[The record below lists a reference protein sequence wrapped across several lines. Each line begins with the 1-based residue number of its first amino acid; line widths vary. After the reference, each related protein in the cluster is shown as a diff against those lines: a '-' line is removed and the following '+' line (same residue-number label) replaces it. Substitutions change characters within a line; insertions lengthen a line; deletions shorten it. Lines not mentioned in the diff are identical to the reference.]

1 MKKNN
6 LISVIINCRNSQ
18 KYIKETIDSVINQTY
33 KNFEIIIVNNNSTD
47 NTKNIIFS
55 YSDQRIKYF
64 ELNKSISLGAARNIA
79 LKESSGEFIAFI
91 DSDDIWDKSKIEQTL
106 KEFQNNIGLVY
117 SDVVYFN
124 SEKSFNLYKGRKA
137 YEGNCFSSLLTDYNL
152 CISSCV
158 ISRKYMNQFLFDEN
172 LNVCEDLD
180 FFLKISYKS
189 KLKYVPKT
197 LVKYRIHGSNLS
209 ITNQHMF
216 YEEFKIVLKN
226 LQQKF
231 NIENKLIIKM
241 EDINY
246 INYAKFFWKN
256 RKIKESFTEL
266 KKIKTLHFKALV
278 YKLIILVPYRFVNK
292 IYRII
297 SPVKIELTN

>member
-91 DSDDIWDKSKIEQTL
+91 DSDDIWDKSKIELTL

-226 LQQKF
+226 LKKKF

>member
-124 SEKSFNLYKGRKA
+124 SEKSFNLY
-137 YEGNCFSSLLTDYNL
+137 NF
-152 CISSCV
+152 V
-158 ISRKYMNQFLFDEN
+158 FL
-172 LNVCEDLD
+172 
-180 FFLKISYKS
+180 
-189 KLKYVPKT
+189 
-197 LVKYRIHGSNLS
+197 
-209 ITNQHMF
+209 
-216 YEEFKIVLKN
+216 
-226 LQQKF
+226 
-231 NIENKLIIKM
+231 
-241 EDINY
+241 
-246 INYAKFFWKN
+246 
-256 RKIKESFTEL
+256 
-266 KKIKTLHFKALV
+266 
-278 YKLIILVPYRFVNK
+278 
-292 IYRII
+292 
-297 SPVKIELTN
+297 

>member
-18 KYIKETIDSVINQTY
+18 KYINETIDSVINQTY

-55 YSDQRIKYF
+55 YDDQRIKYF

-124 SEKSFNLYKGRKA
+124 SEKSFNLYKARNA
-137 YEGNCFSSLLTDYNL
+137 YEGYCFSSLLTDYNL

-197 LVKYRIHGSNLS
+197 LVKYRIHDSNLS

>member
-137 YEGNCFSSLLTDYNL
+137 YEGNCFSSLLIDYNL

-158 ISRKYMNQFLFDEN
+158 ISRKYMNKFLFDEN

-266 KKIKTLHFKALV
+266 KKIKTLHLKALV
-278 YKLIILVPYRFVNK
+278 YKLIIFVPYRSVNK
-292 IYRII
+292 VYRII
-297 SPVKIELTN
+297 SPVKIELYT

>member
-137 YEGNCFSSLLTDYNL
+137 YEGNCFSSLLIDYNL

-266 KKIKTLHFKALV
+266 KKIKTLHLKALV
-278 YKLIILVPYRFVNK
+278 YKLIIFVPYRFVNK

>member
-1 MKKNN
+1 
-6 LISVIINCRNSQ
+6 
-18 KYIKETIDSVINQTY
+18 
-33 KNFEIIIVNNNSTD
+33 
-47 NTKNIIFS
+47 
-55 YSDQRIKYF
+55 
-64 ELNKSISLGAARNIA
+64 
-79 LKESSGEFIAFI
+79 
-91 DSDDIWDKSKIEQTL
+91 
-106 KEFQNNIGLVY
+106 
-117 SDVVYFN
+117 
-124 SEKSFNLYKGRKA
+124 
-137 YEGNCFSSLLTDYNL
+137 
-152 CISSCV
+152 
-158 ISRKYMNQFLFDEN
+158 
-172 LNVCEDLD
+172 
-180 FFLKISYKS
+180 
-189 KLKYVPKT
+189 
-197 LVKYRIHGSNLS
+197 
-209 ITNQHMF
+209 MF

>member
-266 KKIKTLHFKALV
+266 KKIKTLHFKASV